1 MLPVE
6 VFVVFGKRPCHHFN
20 NIAYTLFDKIAWP
33 DHFGEARCYYFWKI
47 QSQINYVLFPHI
59 KYLFL
64 LKCCFLIN
72 MIQYSEAE
80 FVGQKRTS
88 RAVIVLTRKG
98 LSWYV

>member
-47 QSQINYVLFPHI
+47 QSQINYVLFSIHKI
-59 KYLFL
+59 SVFVKMLLSYKYDPVFR
-64 LKCCFLIN
+64 
-72 MIQYSEAE
+72 
-80 FVGQKRTS
+80 G
-88 RAVIVLTRKG
+88 
-98 LSWYV
+98 